1 LIQIK
6 VPTELAPSIRVLQAK
21 GEQIMPAETA
31 WVVVGVTVAFLIF
44 AASLAWADYYTH
56 KTH

>member
-1 LIQIK
+1 
-6 VPTELAPSIRVLQAK
+6 
-21 GEQIMPAETA
+21 MPAETA
-31 WVVVGVTVAFLIF
+31 WVVVGVTAAFLIF